1 MGINALELIQ
11 LIKLFSKKGMQFSIT
26 YILIQINMT
35 TIVTVAKLMQI
46 SKANIANSVI
56 GV

>member
-35 TIVTVAKLMQI
+35 TIVTVAKLM
-46 SKANIANSVI
+46 
-56 GV
+56 